1 MQASEVYG
9 DNQSLGERTHDAL
22 VKAGGLK
29 GEALR
34 CERMYKR
41 KRRQHFLHQKGSV
54 AERDALVSEIGDV
67 QADENAWIAAETAW
81 NIAKAE
87 ADGLHIRF
95 NEWQTE
101 NATRRAEMNIR

>member
-1 MQASEVYG
+1 MVDMAVFGS
-9 DNQSLGERTHDAL
+9 NNSLGERTHDAL

-54 AERDALVSEIGDV
+54 AERDALVSEIADV
-67 QADENAWIAAETAW
+67 QNDENAWIAAETAW
-81 NIAKAE
+81 NISKAE

-95 NEWQTE
+95 EEWRTNQST
-101 NATRRAEMNIR
+101 TRAEMNLR